1 MYLIYNAQEITKLDA
16 KSRRCI
22 FLGYT
27 DGVKGYRLWD
37 PTAHKI
43 VISRDVIF
51 IEDQLQR
58 RDEDNG
64 TTKEK
69 SETVPVYVEN
79 NLEDSDSSEAAPEHE
94 EQEPIETETL
104 EFRRSTRERRPPA
117 WHSEYVTK
125 INVAYCLL
133 TEDGEPSTFHE
144 ALESSD
150 SLLSVLSNNEEEYL
164 LEKDATYPKTPVP
177 APAPPKAPVKPITP
191 PPVVKPPTTYPPPV
205 KPPTTTPPVVKL
217 PTVAPA
223 PPVKPPTVMPT
234 PPLKPPPTYPPP
246 VKPPTTTPPPVSPP
260 KTAPAPQVP
269 SPASSPMPIVRSNK
283 DCIPLCAARCK
294 AHSRPNIFGRACTT
308 CCVRC
313 KCVPP
318 GTYGNREKCGKCY
331 TGGNKPKCP

>member
-1 MYLIYNAQEITKLDA
+1 MAFRAALLLLANLLLVSTK
-16 KSRRCI
+16 C
-22 FLGYT
+22 
-27 DGVKGYRLWD
+27 
-37 PTAHKI
+37 
-43 VISRDVIF
+43 
-51 IEDQLQR
+51 
-58 RDEDNG
+58 
-64 TTKEK
+64 
-69 SETVPVYVEN
+69 
-79 NLEDSDSSEAAPEHE
+79 
-94 EQEPIETETL
+94 
-104 EFRRSTRERRPPA
+104 
-117 WHSEYVTK
+117 
-125 INVAYCLL
+125 
-133 TEDGEPSTFHE
+133 
-144 ALESSD
+144 
-150 SLLSVLSNNEEEYL
+150 LSNNEEEYL

-308 CCVRC
+308 CCVSSP
-313 KCVPP
+313 VTLPTVAPDLSPP
-318 GTYGNREKCGKCY
+318 PPQFTPHNNPFKIRPPPLPRSRWSCRDQPYSLCGSWISIRGIPPRVGS
-331 TGGNKPKCP
+331 TTASMGLRMA

>member
-1 MYLIYNAQEITKLDA
+1 MAFRAALLLLA
-16 KSRRCI
+16 
-22 FLGYT
+22 
-27 DGVKGYRLWD
+27 
-37 PTAHKI
+37 
-43 VISRDVIF
+43 
-51 IEDQLQR
+51 
-58 RDEDNG
+58 
-64 TTKEK
+64 
-69 SETVPVYVEN
+69 
-79 NLEDSDSSEAAPEHE
+79 NL
-94 EQEPIETETL
+94 L
-104 EFRRSTRERRPPA
+104 LVST
-117 WHSEYVTK
+117 
-125 INVAYCLL
+125 
-133 TEDGEPSTFHE
+133 
-144 ALESSD
+144 
-150 SLLSVLSNNEEEYL
+150 SVLSNNEEEYL

-191 PPVVKPPTTYPPPV
+191 PPVVKPPTTYPPLV

-318 GTYGNREKCGKCY
+318 GTYGNRENCGKCY
-331 TGGNKPKCP
+331 TDMTTRGNKPNSPVTLPTVAPDLSPPPPQFTPHNNPFKIRPPPLPRSRWSCRDQPSSLCGSWISIRGIPPRVGSTTASMGLRMA